1 MVNSTTSL
9 TKSGLKDWFIQ
20 RVSAVILIIYTL
32 FLLGFVIKHTPLHYV
47 DWSMLFAHTWM
58 KVFTLMAVL
67 SLIGHAWVG
76 IWTILTDYVKCSFIC
91 AVLMVIFVLAF
102 LTYVIWCVAIFWG

>member
-32 FLLGFVIKHTPLHYV
+32 FLLGFAIKHTPLNYV

-58 KVFTLMAVL
+58 KVFTLLALL

-76 IWTILTDYVKCSFIC
+76 IWTILTDYVKCSFAR
-91 AVLMVIFVLAF
+91 AVLMVIFLLAF
-102 LTYVIWCVAIFWG
+102 LTYVIWCVTILWG